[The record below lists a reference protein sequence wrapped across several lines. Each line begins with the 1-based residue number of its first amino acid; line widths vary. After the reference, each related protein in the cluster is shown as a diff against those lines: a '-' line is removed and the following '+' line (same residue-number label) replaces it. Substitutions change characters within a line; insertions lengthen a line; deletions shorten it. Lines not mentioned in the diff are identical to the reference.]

1 MEKPLFGLSI
11 PFLELLGVEAE
22 YLGDG
27 RAVVS
32 LDVRHDLTNSWEMAH
47 GAVVVALL
55 DVAMAVAARSVN
67 NHAAGLVTVEMS
79 VNFMQAGSGRLTAE
93 GRVMR
98 NGRTLVFCE
107 GEVRDTSNKTIAKSI
122 GTFKLRNRGDGEAS
136 NLKDEER

>member
-1 MEKPLFGLSI
+1 MEKPLFDLSI
-11 PFLELLGVEAE
+11 PFLDLLGVQAE
-22 YLGDG
+22 YRGKG

-32 LDVRHDLTNSWEMAH
+32 LDIRHELTNSLEVAH

-55 DVAMAVAARSVN
+55 DVAMALAARSVN

-107 GEVRDTSNKTIAKSI
+107 GEVHDTSNKIIAKSI
-122 GTFKLRNRGDGEAS
+122 GTFKLRSHRDG
-136 NLKDEER
+136 KK